1 MTLPGTHSARQVT
14 ALEAFEI
21 DRLAHVL
28 PDFTRVSWVSD
39 RARGVWEPRISRIG
53 AAWSQIEWQSVAS
66 GIRRC
71 ALTSVPSEQLVPRTA
86 EWAGHG
92 LSCMPVSMSGT
103 SPGYASTSIA
113 PRVGEPFEYRVAI
126 GAIADV
132 AALKRAMDAGD
143 DSTMGGLLGFPDCC
157 IRFFRRTWVEEAC
170 VDTTWAMAAR
180 SALPDD
186 TARRIE
192 IGADTPF
199 QANILWRWMGPRAVP
214 HLPCSF
220 GCRATVD
227 FADRLMAL
235 GREIGCS
242 AEMDWLEE
250 ILNWP
255 ASWSALHGIAE
266 IKTPVLKASTR
277 TDATA
282 HEFVVRRNGRTLPQE
297 APAGLVFPFRTP
309 ERPGTTH
316 SLAFR
321 KGLEAPIAIDKEPPP
336 WYASDNG
343 FTSRAAMDEAHR
355 PIVELAVSALGTAG
369 TAIDFGCGNGALLR
383 KIAEARPGIVPFGV
397 DTDEAKLEHARLL
410 QPAFGEN
417 FVAGNMFERIPL
429 DADTVYSLAILMP
442 GRLVEVDENSGR
454 RLLEWLRG
462 HFQQLL
468 VYGYGDWLT
477 RYEGL
482 AGLAAKA
489 GLDIVSLHFSR
500 TAGLARIAD

>member
-1 MTLPGTHSARQVT
+1 MTIPDSQTARSVT
-14 ALEAFEI
+14 ALEAFEL

-39 RARGVWEPRISRIG
+39 RARGVWEPRVSRIG
-53 AAWSQIEWQSVAS
+53 AAWSQIEWQSVVS

-71 ALTSVPSEQLVPRTA
+71 ALTSVSSEQLVPRTA

-92 LSCMPVSMSGT
+92 LSAIPVAMSGT
-103 SPGYASTSIA
+103 SPGYASTSVA
-113 PRVGEPFEYRVAI
+113 PRVGEPFEYRVAV
-126 GAIADV
+126 GALADV
-132 AALKRAMDAGD
+132 AALKNAMDAGD
-143 DSTMGGLLGFPDCC
+143 DSTMGGLLGFPPCC
-157 IRFFRRTWVEEAC
+157 IAFFRRTWVEESC

-180 SALPDD
+180 SAPPDE
-186 TARRIE
+186 TGRRID
-192 IGADTPF
+192 ISADAPF

-227 FADRLMAL
+227 FADRLMTL
-235 GREIGCS
+235 GREIGYA

-255 ASWSALHGIAE
+255 ASWSGLHGIAE
-266 IKTPVLKASTR
+266 IKTPVLKVSTR

-282 HEFVVRRNGRTLPQE
+282 HEFAVRRQGRRLPE
-297 APAGLVFPFRTP
+297 ETPTGLVFPFRIP

-321 KGLEAPIAIDKEPPP
+321 KGLEAPIAINEEPPE

-343 FTSRAAMDEAHR
+343 FSARVAMDEAHR
-355 PIVELAVSALGTAG
+355 PIVEMAVSALGTIG
-369 TAIDFGCGNGALLR
+369 TVIDLGCGNGALLR
-383 KIAEARPGIVPFGV
+383 KIAEARPGVVPFGM
-397 DTDEAKLEHARLL
+397 DIDEAKLEHARLL
-410 QPAFGEN
+410 QPAFGAN
-417 FVAGNMFERIPL
+417 FVLGNMFERVPL
-429 DADTVYSLAILMP
+429 DADTVYSLVILMP
-442 GRLVEVDENSGR
+442 GRLLEVDESSSR
-454 RLLEWLRG
+454 QLREWLRG

-482 AGLAAKA
+482 AGLASRA
-489 GLDIVSLHFSR
+489 GLQIVSLHFSQ
-500 TAGLARIAD
+500 TAGLARLAD